1 MNLPNKLT
9 ITRIILTIL
18 IIIFCL
24 FPFYSLNIYFPKFN
38 IAGLV
43 VDSTYLIAGVIY
55 IIAALTDYFD
65 GMIARR
71 DNLITDTGKLLDA
84 IADKVLVNSV
94 LIIFAV
100 NGFLPSFVPIIYIF
114 RDEVVNALKMDAL
127 RKGKVVAAIKSG
139 KIKTA
144 SMMIGLALMFFYNL
158 PFELINLKVADFLIY
173 FAVIMSVVSGIEYY
187 NLWKKIKIVFK

>member
-84 IADKVLVNSV
+84 IGDKVLVNSV

-187 NLWKKIKIVFK
+187 NLWKKIK

>member
-71 DNLITDTGKLLDA
+71 DNLITDIGKLLDA

-187 NLWKKIKIVFK
+187 NLWKKIK

>member
-187 NLWKKIKIVFK
+187 NLWKKIK

>member
-71 DNLITDTGKLLDA
+71 DNLITDIGKLLDA

-114 RDEVVNALKMDAL
+114 RDEVVNALKMSAL

-187 NLWKKIKIVFK
+187 NLWKKIK

>member
-139 KIKTA
+139 KIK
-144 SMMIGLALMFFYNL
+144 
-158 PFELINLKVADFLIY
+158 
-173 FAVIMSVVSGIEYY
+173 
-187 NLWKKIKIVFK
+187 

>member
-71 DNLITDTGKLLDA
+71 DNLITDNGKLLDA

-114 RDEVVNALKMDAL
+114 RDEVVNALKMSAL

-187 NLWKKIKIVFK
+187 NLWKKIK

>member
-71 DNLITDTGKLLDA
+71 DNLITDNGKLLDA

-94 LIIFAV
+94 LVIFAV

-187 NLWKKIKIVFK
+187 NLWKKIK

>member
-71 DNLITDTGKLLDA
+71 DNLITDNGKLLDA

-187 NLWKKIKIVFK
+187 NLWKKIK

>member
-114 RDEVVNALKMDAL
+114 RDEVVNALKMDVL

-187 NLWKKIKIVFK
+187 NLWKKIK

>member
-43 VDSTYLIAGVIY
+43 VDSTYLIVGVIY

-114 RDEVVNALKMDAL
+114 RDEVVNALKMSAL

-187 NLWKKIKIVFK
+187 NLWKKIK

>member
-114 RDEVVNALKMDAL
+114 RDEVVNALKMSAL

-139 KIKTA
+139 KIKTV

-187 NLWKKIKIVFK
+187 NLWKKIK

>member
-1 MNLPNKLT
+1 MKLPNRLT
-9 ITRIILTIL
+9 LTRIILTVL
-18 IIIFCL
+18 IIFFCL
-24 FPFYSLNIYFPKFN
+24 FPFYTVGINFPKFN
-38 IAGLV
+38 INGLV
-43 VDSTYLIAGVIY
+43 VDSVYLISGVIY

-94 LIIFAV
+94 LVIFAV
-100 NGFLPSFVPIIYIF
+100 KGFIPAIVPVIYIF
-114 RDEVVNALKMDAL
+114 RDEVVNSLKMSAL

-139 KIKTA
+139 KLKTA

-173 FAVIMSVVSGIEYY
+173 FALIMSIVSAIEYY
-187 NLWKKIKIVFK
+187 NLWKKIK

>member
-9 ITRIILTIL
+9 ITRIFLTIV
-18 IIIFCL
+18 IILLCL
-24 FPFYSLNIYFPKFN
+24 FPFYSLGINVPKLN
-38 IAGLV
+38 IAGIV
-43 VDSTYLIAGVIY
+43 VEVTYLIAGVIY
-55 IIAALTDYFD
+55 IIAAFTDYLD

-71 DNLITDTGKLLDA
+71 DNLVTDTGKLLDA
-84 IADKVLVNSV
+84 IADKVLVNSI

-100 NGFLPSFVPIIYIF
+100 KGFLPAFVPVIYTF

-127 RKGKVVAAIKSG
+127 RQGKVVAAITSG

-144 SMMIGLALMFFYNL
+144 SMMIGLALLFFYNL

-173 FAVIMSVVSGIEYY
+173 FALIMSIVSGIEYY
-187 NLWKKIKIVFK
+187 QLWKKMK